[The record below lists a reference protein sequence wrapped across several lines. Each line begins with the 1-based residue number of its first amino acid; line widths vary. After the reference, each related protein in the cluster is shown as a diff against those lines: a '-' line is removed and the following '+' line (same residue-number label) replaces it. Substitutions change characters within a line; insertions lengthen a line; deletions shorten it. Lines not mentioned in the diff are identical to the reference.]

1 MTSKIETSASSL
13 RDRVQAQVIRYALE
27 LVAEDMANTL
37 MRTARSTVIKEVQ
50 DLSCALFDRDGRVI
64 VQSKHAPMLL
74 AGSTLTMQEALKALG
89 ARKLNKGDVIIA
101 NDPFRGGQHIMDV
114 MMMAP
119 VYRPVGS
126 GDEELVGYVGSVAH
140 HSDLGGAS
148 PGGVAGGLSE
158 IYAEGLCFPFVR
170 LYIGGQENEDLFA
183 LIANNIRVPH
193 KTLGDLRAQA
203 SACMTGNRRYL
214 EAIERFGLEAI
225 SHANDLLIAETEARL
240 RAGLDRLPDGTF
252 TGEDI
257 VDDDGITED
266 SIPIKVKI
274 IKQGRKVTVD
284 LTECGNQVPGNI
296 NCPLATTL
304 AAVQY
309 GFTIALDR
317 DVTPNHGCFTIIDIK
332 TRKGSIVDPLRPA
345 ATAARTNVSL
355 KVQEATLIALGK
367 MLSGQMMAPSHAQ
380 ISHVAF
386 VGRDPAT
393 GKAFVYNDIFGGGS
407 GARPAK
413 DGRDGQ
419 DTHLAR
425 FKNTPTEMIE
435 HEYPVRVH
443 SYALVP
449 DSGGAGKYR
458 GALGV
463 MRDVE
468 VLVDGAVFSRYGDRQ
483 KHPVQGAEGGGTGT
497 PGYFVLNPGKDDKRL
512 RSKGVDKL
520 KKGDIVRVVTPGGGG
535 FGDPQRRPASALADD
550 LAGGKIAEPAARRL
564 YGDPLVDAAL
574 RVNTTPKVSA
584 AE

>member
-1 MTSKIETSASSL
+1 MISTSTDSASL

-50 DLSCALFDRDGRVI
+50 DLSCALFDKSGRVI

-89 ARKLNKGDVIIA
+89 DRPLKKGDVIIA

-114 MMMAP
+114 MMLAP
-119 VYRPVGS
+119 VYR
-126 GDEELVGYVGSVAH
+126 GDALVGYVGSMAH

-148 PGGVAGGLSE
+148 PGGVAGGLTE

-170 LYIGGQENEDLFA
+170 LYIGGHENEDLFA

-203 SACMTGNRRYL
+203 SACLTGMRRYL
-214 EAIERFGLEAI
+214 EAIDRFGLAAI
-225 SHANDLLIAETEARL
+225 AAATDLLIAETEARL
-240 RAGLDRLPDGTF
+240 RVGLDRLPDGIF
-252 TGEDI
+252 DGEDV

-266 SIPIKVKI
+266 SIPIRVRI
-274 IKQGRKVTVD
+274 VKQGRKATVD
-284 LTECGNQVPGNI
+284 LTGCGDQVAGNI

-309 GFTIALDR
+309 AFTIALDR
-317 DVTPNHGCFTIIDIK
+317 NVTPNHGCFTIIDIQ
-332 TRKGSIVDPLRPA
+332 TRKGSIVDPVRPA

-355 KVQEATLIALGK
+355 KVQEATLMALAR
-367 MLSGQMMAPSHAQ
+367 MMPGQMMAPSHAQ

-393 GKAFVYNDIFGGGS
+393 GKSFVYNDIFGGGA
-407 GARPAK
+407 GARPAQ
-413 DGRDGQ
+413 DGRDAQ

-449 DSGGAGKYR
+449 DSGGAGQYR

-468 VLVDGAVFSRYGDRQ
+468 ILVDGAVFSRYGDRQ
-483 KHPVQGAEGGGTGT
+483 KHPVQGAEGGGTGK
-497 PGYFVLNPGKDDKRL
+497 PGYFILNPGKDDKRL
-512 RSKGVDKL
+512 KSKGVDRL

-535 FGDPQRRPASALADD
+535 FGDPQRREIAALAAD
-550 LAGGKIAEPAARRL
+550 LKEGKITEAFARAQ
-564 YGDPLVDAAL
+564 YGDALTAAAL
-574 RVNTTPKVSA
+574 QYIARGAVA

>member
-1 MTSKIETSASSL
+1 MTDTMPTNL

-50 DLSCALFDRDGRVI
+50 DLSCALFDKTGRVI

-89 ARKLNKGDVIIA
+89 GRTLAKGDVIIA

-114 MMMAP
+114 MMIAP
-119 VYRPVGS
+119 VYRPTSSGS
-126 GDEELVGYVGSVAH
+126 EELVGYVGSVAH

-148 PGGVAGGLSE
+148 PGGVAGGLTE

-170 LYIGGQENEDLFA
+170 LYIAGKENEDLFQ

-203 SACMTGNRRYL
+203 SACLTGMRRYL
-214 EAIERFGLEAI
+214 EAIDRFGLEAI
-225 SHANDLLIAETEARL
+225 GDATDLLIAETEARL
-240 RAGLDRLPDGTF
+240 LAGLDRLPDGTF

-257 VDDDGITED
+257 VDDDGISEE
-266 SIPIKVKI
+266 SIPIRVKI

-284 LTECGNQVPGNI
+284 LTGCGNQVAGNI

-309 GFTIALDR
+309 GFTIALDKE
-317 DVTPNHGCFTIIDIK
+317 VTPNHGCFTIIDIK
-332 TRKGSIVDPLRPA
+332 TRKGSIVDPIRPA

-355 KVQEATLIALGK
+355 KVQEATLMALGE
-367 MLSGQMMAPSHAQ
+367 MLPGQMIAPSHAQ

-386 VGRDPAT
+386 VGHDPAT
-393 GKAFVYNDIFGGGS
+393 GRAFVYNDIFGGGA

-413 DGRDGQ
+413 DGRDAQ

-449 DSGGAGKYR
+449 DSGGAGTYR

-463 MRDVE
+463 ARDVE

-483 KHPVQGAEGGGTGT
+483 KHPVQGAEGGGTGK

-535 FGDPQRRPASALADD
+535 FGPPQSRDPQALADD
-550 LAGGKIAEPAARRL
+550 LVGGKVTEAFARANYGAEL
-564 YGDPLVDAAL
+564 TEAAL
-574 RVNTTPKVSA
+574 RIAALPRSSA